1 MKELFLKYRRRVL
14 TFLAVFGP
22 ATIAAMA
29 DNDAAGVATYS
40 LGGARL
46 GYPLLFLL
54 LIIVILLAVT
64 QEMGI
69 RLALVSR
76 KGLADHIRENHGV
89 LVAVLM
95 FSGLFL
101 TNMGTI
107 TTNVLAVKTSGQ
119 ILNFPSFIAII
130 AVIILAFI
138 FVTKGNYKMNQ
149 NLMLFVSLFYVSYII
164 SAFMAKPDWINALT
178 NLIIPHGVDFNLE
191 YLKNYF
197 IIGLGVIG
205 TTITPWG
212 QFFISSFAF
221 DKKIEVEKLKYA
233 QAETYGGAVL
243 TNFFTFFMIV
253 ATAATLFMHGIPL
266 ESGEQAA
273 LAIQPFAG
281 KSATTVFAVGILAAG
296 FMGMVVV
303 SLTTA
308 YAFSEF
314 FGYSGSLDTS
324 YHRSRVFYTLF
335 LIQLILA
342 GILSLIPF
350 INLFQMAIFTQGL
363 NALLLPVVLYFLL
376 NFTNNTKIMGDKVN
390 NDWQK
395 AIAGGAIY
403 FIIMAAFLALIFNLS

>member
-1 MKELFLKYRRRVL
+1 MIFM
-14 TFLAVFGP
+14 AVFGP

-54 LIIVILLAVT
+54 LIITILLAVT

-95 FSGLFL
+95 FGGLFL
-101 TNMGTI
+101 ANLGTI
-107 TTNVLAVKTSGQ
+107 ITNVTAVKTSGQ
-119 ILNFPSFIAII
+119 ILNFPPFIAII
-130 AVIILAFI
+130 AVIILAFV
-138 FVTKGNYKMNQ
+138 FVTKGNFKMNQ

-164 SAFMAKPDWINALT
+164 SAFMAKPDWFNALS
-178 NLIIPHGVDFNLE
+178 NLIIPHGVDFNFE
-191 YLKNYF
+191 YLKNYV
-197 IIGLGVIG
+197 IIGLGVVG

-253 ATAATLFMHGIPL
+253 ATAATLFVNKIPL

-273 LAIQPFAG
+273 LAIRPFAG
-281 KSATTVFAVGILAAG
+281 NSAATLFAVGILAAG

-324 YHRSRVFYTLF
+324 YRRSRVFYTLF

-342 GILSLIPF
+342 ALVSLIPSVS
-350 INLFQMAIFTQGL
+350 LFKMAILTQGL
-363 NALLLPVVLYFLL
+363 NALILPVVLYFLMS
-376 NFTNNTKIMGDKVN
+376 FTNNAKIMGEKIN
-390 NDWQK
+390 SKLQK
-395 AIAGGAIY
+395 NIALGAIY
-403 FIIMAAFLALIFNLS
+403 FISIAAVLALLFNLF